1 LWTSQ
6 NNTVIDH
13 GTSDQSVRRRSGRSR
28 GKGRL
33 VIVSNRVPA
42 PAKRGAQAGGLAVA
56 LADALTPGSLW
67 FGWSGKTAKRTA
79 THPHIETVDEI
90 TYATIDIGETDHKRF
105 YVGFAN
111 STLWPLLHFR
121 LGLINFKR
129 EDYEGYL
136 KVNKAYAAAL
146 APLLQPDDIV
156 WIHDYHLIP
165 LAAELR
171 ALGVKNKLGFFLHVP
186 FVPASVFAVLP
197 PARDLL
203 RALATYDVVGFQTA
217 EHLQDFRNAVRRM
230 LGAEIAE
237 DGFIRMSGVNCRAL
251 VVPIG
256 INARHFAQLAEKAT
270 KSVERRRLER
280 SLGGRSLVIGVDR
293 LDYSKGLP
301 NRFNGFAKM
310 LENVPELRTQVS
322 YLQIAALSREE
333 VADYQ
338 TLRQELDQIAGNV
351 NGRFGEVDWVPL
363 RYMTRAVS
371 RTALAGLYRA
381 ARIGLVTPLRDGMNL
396 VAKEYVAAQDPA
408 DPGVLVLSQF
418 AGAAEE
424 MGEAALVV
432 NPYDSEEIAEAIQRG
447 LSMPFEERRQR
458 FERLSATVFTTT
470 AENYCRQFIAA
481 LTETETELAVPRRI
495 AL

>member
-1 LWTSQ
+1 MTPSLPAR
-6 NNTVIDH
+6 H
-13 GTSDQSVRRRSGRSR
+13 GGQPKRDQ
-28 GKGRL
+28 GRL
-33 VIVSNRVPA
+33 VIVSNRVPD
-42 PAKRGAQAGGLAVA
+42 PAKRGTQAGGLAVA
-56 LADALTPGSLW
+56 VADALTPGSLW
-67 FGWSGKTAKRTA
+67 FGWSGKTARKTA
-79 THPHIETVDEI
+79 THPQIEEADGI
-90 TYATIDIGETDHKRF
+90 TYATIDLGEQDHKRF

-121 LGLINFKR
+121 LGLIDFKR
-129 EDYEGYL
+129 EDYAGYIR
-136 KVNKAYAAAL
+136 VNKAYAAAL

-197 PARDLL
+197 PAKDLL
-203 RALATYDVVGFQTA
+203 RALCTYDVVGFQTD
-217 EHLQDFRNAVRRM
+217 EHLNDFRNAVRRM
-230 LGAEIAE
+230 LGAEIRQ
-237 DGFIRMSGVNCRAL
+237 DGFINMVGVNCRAM

-256 INARHFAQLAEKAT
+256 IDAQHFAQLAERAT
-270 KSVERRRLER
+270 RSVERRRMET
-280 SLGGRSLVIGVDR
+280 SLAGRSLVIGVDR

-301 NRFNGFAKM
+301 HRFRGFAK
-310 LENVPELRTQVS
+310 LLANEPELRGRVH
-322 YLQIAALSREE
+322 YLQIAAISREE
-333 VADYQ
+333 VAEYQ
-338 TLRQELDQIAGNV
+338 TLRRELDHLAGNV
-351 NGRFGEVDWVPL
+351 NGRFGEVDWTPL

-424 MGEAALVV
+424 MGDAALLV
-432 NPYDSEEIAEAIQRG
+432 NPYDSEEIAEAICQG
-447 LSMPFEERRQR
+447 LAMGLDERRQR
-458 FERLSATVFTTT
+458 FEKLVASVFTST

-481 LTETETELAVPRRI
+481 LTADTESGKTI